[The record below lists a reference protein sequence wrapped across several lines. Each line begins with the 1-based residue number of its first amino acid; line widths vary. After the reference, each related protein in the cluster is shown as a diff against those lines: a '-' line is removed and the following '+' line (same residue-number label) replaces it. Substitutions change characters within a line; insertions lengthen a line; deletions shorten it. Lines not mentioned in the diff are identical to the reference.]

1 MLPRTKHSRLD
12 GDWLLRCVWRAMLQ
26 HRTGPGPPETSTCGH
41 GLVLEVGQLDHSTD
55 GRGAGAQDFK
65 MPVLAS

>member
-1 MLPRTKHSRLD
+1 
-12 GDWLLRCVWRAMLQ
+12 MLQ

-65 MPVLAS
+65 MLRELGSRLFGTITPV

>member
-1 MLPRTKHSRLD
+1 
-12 GDWLLRCVWRAMLQ
+12 MLQ